1 MVTLTPPRAGPH
13 DGARRRAAT
22 RSNRSPLRHDEQP
35 MSDDL
40 DTALAELRS
49 ETGWLAQGESAYVQH
64 YWNLHHSEQPRSLR
78 SPDEYSGGPD
88 LSIHCTQLDLPTGQ
102 QRKLVALWVQALPT
116 LQGVR
121 RLWFSSRVSQELF
134 DAACRIEGLSDL
146 WVKWSGITT
155 LEAAAGL
162 RGLQRFHLGDSA
174 RLQTLQPLAAMPQL
188 QWLWLDGMSK
198 IPDLEPLAALS
209 RLEGLFVAGT
219 DSKPLVVPTLA
230 PLAAL
235 QGLRWL
241 QLGCLRP
248 AEGGI
253 EPLGRLRALEYLGL
267 PNWFTVEQF
276 AQLAA
281 RLPNT
286 VGSWLKPYARQ
297 HPANFRCPKCRERG
311 QVFTA
316 GAPMRRLCP
325 ACDAPTLARH
335 MVRYQAARQDEVE
348 RAAAAASG

>member
-1 MVTLTPPRAGPH
+1 MTTPDA
-13 DGARRRAAT
+13 
-22 RSNRSPLRHDEQP
+22 
-35 MSDDL
+35 L
-40 DTALAELRS
+40 DAALAELRS
-49 ETGWLAQGESAYVQH
+49 ETGWLAQGESAYVDH
-64 YWNLHHSEQPRSLR
+64 YWNLHHAERPRDVR
-78 SPDEYSGGPD
+78 SPEEYDGGPD
-88 LSIHCTQLDLPTGQ
+88 LAIYCTQLDVPASQ
-102 QRKLVALWVQALPT
+102 QRKLVAHWVQTLPT

-134 DAACRIEGLSDL
+134 DAACRIEGLTDL
-146 WVKWSGITT
+146 WIKWSGIKT
-155 LEAAAGL
+155 LEAVTAL

-174 RLQTLQPLAAMPQL
+174 SLQTLQPLGGMPQL

-198 IPDLEPLAALS
+198 IPDLEPLAALGG
-209 RLEGLFVAGT
+209 LEGLFVAGT
-219 DSKPLVVPTLA
+219 DSKPLTVPSLA

-235 QGLRWL
+235 QCLRWL

-281 RLPNT
+281 RLPHTSGN
-286 VGSWLKPYARQ
+286 WLRPYARQ
-297 HPANFRCPKCRERG
+297 HAANFRCPKCREKG
-311 QVFTA
+311 LVFTA

-325 ACDAPTLARH
+325 ACDAATLAQH
-335 MVRYQAARQDEVE
+335 MVRYLSARHVAEQIPEPS
-348 RAAAAASG
+348 RPS